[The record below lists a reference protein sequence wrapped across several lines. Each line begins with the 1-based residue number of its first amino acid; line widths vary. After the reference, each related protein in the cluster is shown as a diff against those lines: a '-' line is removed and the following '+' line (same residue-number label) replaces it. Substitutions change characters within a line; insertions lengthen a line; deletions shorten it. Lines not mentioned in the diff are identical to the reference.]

1 MCTTIKIAC
10 THVFFVTIYKT
21 MKRIK
26 TMFCLLVAAA
36 FAGCNTPEANFYPID
51 GHAEISY
58 AQKDA
63 KDVALFITKKPD
75 APYKELGILT
85 YSLPYAVDDETK
97 IYEILRRKAAQVGA
111 DAVIILAPQ
120 TSLSNTPNVYYDYW
134 GTPTIVDNTLTNTTY
149 RGVAIKIAQNKKAE
163 K

>member
-1 MCTTIKIAC
+1 
-10 THVFFVTIYKT
+10 

-26 TMFCLLVAAA
+26 AIFCLLAVAS
-36 FAGCNTPEANFYPID
+36 FAGCNAPEANFFPID
-51 GHAEISY
+51 GHPEASY

-63 KDVALFITKKPD
+63 KDIALFITKKPD
-75 APYKELGILT
+75 APYTELGILT
-85 YSLPYAVDDETK
+85 YSLPYAADDETK

-149 RGVAIKIAQNKKAE
+149 RGVAIKIAQNGKSGK
-163 K
+163 